1 MSSSL
6 MNTFSLSSNA
16 KPNRSPDVY
25 SLENK
30 KLFTANAKELPEN
43 KPALLLSSVYS
54 GDEQKVYLK
63 LYSERDQSI
72 FYWRDRTN
80 HRPYCYTKAD
90 YRNEVEQVLEK
101 EKKYSL
107 LSTKKRDLISD
118 KDIECLKISAPDP
131 LSIGGTENSFREK
144 VRSWEADIKYHEN
157 YLYDTGLIPGTYY
170 VRRGDSLVRFKQP
183 ISSKVQEELQK
194 LLWTNIDEEA
204 ESLGT
209 EKYRQ
214 YIQEWADL
222 LNQPIPNMKRVSIDI
237 EVESEEGRMPNPREH
252 DRRIIAVG
260 FSGSDGFRKVLLLE
274 QKEIS
279 SNNTEL
285 KTNLLIPE
293 AQLYATEKE
302 LLEETFRII
311 GSYPIVITYNG
322 DDFDLP
328 YLYARSQDPAID
340 PGMGVAIAK
349 QDVPIIMKRESFVK
363 RGIQAEPVQI
373 KNGIHIDLFRTF
385 QNRSVQ
391 IYAFSH
397 KYSEYTLNAISEALL
412 NDTKYEFEGDISELS
427 TDKLA
432 MYCLKDADLTFRLT
446 SFNDNLLMKL
456 LIVISRIG
464 KMSIDDIARFG
475 VNQWIRGMM
484 YYEHRHQNALIP
496 RRDELQAKGTAS
508 TTAIIKEKKYRGG
521 LVVEPTL
528 GIHFNVIVVDFASLY
543 PSIIKVHN
551 LSYET
556 VNCAHQSC
564 KNDSSQRI
572 PETSHW
578 TCKEKRGL
586 TSLLIGSLRDLR
598 VKYYKYLS
606 KDRALTTEEHQ
617 LYNVVSQAIKV
628 ILNASYGVMGA
639 EIFPLYCLPVADATA
654 AIGRSTT
661 TKTIEKC
668 KEIGIDVIYGDT
680 DSLFLRNPSPTNV
693 DRISS
698 WARSNLGVDLEID
711 KQYRYIVFSELKK
724 NYLGVLSD
732 GTVDVKG
739 LTGKKSHTPPFIRK
753 AFYSVLD
760 ILSKVNS
767 ERDFESA
774 KEKIKNIIQE
784 NAKNLDLGII
794 SQEDLSFNVMVN
806 KSPSKY
812 GKRIYGGINNGSG
825 VGGGSGARSLEGKQL
840 EVASNFKG
848 LPQHIKAAKLLT
860 DIGREVKAGD
870 IISYVKTKTSDGVKP
885 VGFAK
890 PEEID
895 TEKYLETMEATFDQV
910 LSSLNFNFKSLLGK
924 PRQANLDELFWS
936 K

>member
-1 MSSSL
+1 

-43 KPALLLSSVYS
+43 KPALLLSAVYS

-90 YRNEVEQVLEK
+90 YRNDVEQVLEK

-194 LLWTNIDEEA
+194 LLWTKIDEEA

-237 EVESEEGRMPNPREH
+237 EVESEEGRIPNPREH

-260 FSGSDGFRKVLLLE
+260 FAGSDGFRKVLLLE

-279 SNNTEL
+279 SNNTDL
-285 KTNLLIPE
+285 QTNLLIPE
-293 AQLYATEKE
+293 AQLCATEKE

-606 KDRALTTEEHQ
+606 KDRALTTEERQ

-840 EVASNFKG
+840 EAASNFKG

-870 IISYVKTKTSDGVKP
+870 IISYVKTKTNDGVKP

>member
-1 MSSSL
+1 

-43 KPALLLSSVYS
+43 KPALLLSAVYS

-63 LYSERDQSI
+63 LYSERDQTI

-90 YRNEVEQVLEK
+90 YRNDVEQVLEK

-157 YLYDTGLIPGTYY
+157 YLYDTGLIPGTFY
-170 VRRGDSLVRFKQP
+170 VRRGDSLVRFNQP

-194 LLWTNIDEEA
+194 LLWTKKDEEV

-222 LNQPIPNMKRVSIDI
+222 LNQPIPNMKRVSVDI

-260 FSGSDGFRKVLLLE
+260 FAGSDGFRKVLLLE

-279 SNNTEL
+279 SNNTDL
-285 KTNLLIPE
+285 QTNLLIPE
-293 AQLYATEKE
+293 AQLCATERE

-464 KMSIDDIARFG
+464 RMSIDDIARFG

-556 VNCAHQSC
+556 VNCPHQSC

-606 KDRALTTEEHQ
+606 KDRALTTEERQ

-840 EVASNFKG
+840 EAASNFKG

-870 IISYVKTKTSDGVKP
+870 IISYVKTKTNDGVKP

-910 LSSLNFNFKSLLGK
+910 LSTLNFNFKSLLGK